1 MMSKRVRFAV
11 SITLAA
17 LLAGLYLLL
26 RPGADDLPRERVG
39 LMTSLPIY
47 WSETAEF
54 AAFASGQGELPWV
67 RAALEEDYV
76 LQPLDTLVNED
87 GSGRESYDR
96 LIIAQPRALSPQDN
110 VALDEWVN
118 NGGRL
123 LLVID
128 PLLTGNYSVPLGHP
142 SHPMAVGLLPP
153 VLERWGIG
161 VRYDENQPFA
171 LRTIEADGFEIPVA
185 MAGEAHLLG
194 SGFATCDVSHEGVL
208 ARCDVGRGRVTLLA
222 DAALFEFHQE
232 SADHRK
238 LLSKLTN
245 IAFE

>member
-1 MMSKRVRFAV
+1 MSKRVRFAIPIV
-11 SITLAA
+11 LAA
-17 LLAGLYLLL
+17 LLAGLYILL
-26 RPGADDLPRERVG
+26 RPEIDDAPRERVG

-47 WSETAEF
+47 WSETADI
-54 AAFASGQGELPWV
+54 AALASGQGELPWA
-67 RAALEEDYV
+67 RAALEEDYI

-87 GSGRESYDR
+87 ESHRENYDR

-110 VALDEWVN
+110 VVLDEWVN
-118 NGGRL
+118 KGGRL

-142 SHPMAVGLLPP
+142 SHPVAVGLLPP

-161 VRYDENQPFA
+161 VRYDENQPLA
-171 LRTIEADGFEIPVA
+171 LRTIEADELGIPVV
-185 MAGEAHLLG
+185 MAGEVFLLDSG
-194 SGFATCDVSHEGVL
+194 SAACDISHEGVL
-208 ARCDVGRGRVTLLA
+208 AICDVGGGRVTLVA
-222 DAALFEFHQE
+222 DATLFEFHQE